1 MNLFEYMDRKVIID
15 DIKQFEGDFYEL
27 AIARKVIIEA
37 AKIFYRNHTFFMD
50 KENIKAR
57 EKLYNK
63 EIDVRNID
71 DFSIVCNTYCRIIGE
86 VLKENYDIDT
96 ELISPHKDKF
106 RHVDLLLKTKKGS
119 KYILDPLM
127 DLERMQIGLKPD
139 SFASKEEYDRFYVG
153 KIDGVSFLT
162 DEELRLIDDSIHYTI
177 NGMYIDDSLDMLR
190 EDFDNLETVLMEND
204 FLAEELL
211 GKKYEGE
218 KLRYR

>member
-1 MNLFEYMDRKVIID
+1 
-15 DIKQFEGDFYEL
+15 
-27 AIARKVIIEA
+27 
-37 AKIFYRNHTFFMD
+37 
-50 KENIKAR
+50 
-57 EKLYNK
+57 
-63 EIDVRNID
+63 
-71 DFSIVCNTYCRIIGE
+71 
-86 VLKENYDIDT
+86 
-96 ELISPHKDKF
+96 
-106 RHVDLLLKTKKGS
+106 
-119 KYILDPLM
+119 
-127 DLERMQIGLKPD
+127 MQIGLKPD